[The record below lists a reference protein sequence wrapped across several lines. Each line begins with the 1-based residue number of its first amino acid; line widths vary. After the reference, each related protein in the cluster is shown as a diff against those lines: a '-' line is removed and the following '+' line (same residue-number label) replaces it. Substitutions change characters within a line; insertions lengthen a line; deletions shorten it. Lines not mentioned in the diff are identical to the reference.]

1 MTHHHATDDHAPVRT
16 SLTHPLRIDEVAVG
30 AAGGRIGI
38 CLCPGKQGESLLG
51 ARWARDL
58 DADLAV
64 IRRWQADAVVTLIED
79 HEFDMLGVAA
89 LGPQVRASGIAWHHM
104 PIVDVQPPDCRFET
118 RWQRNGPKL
127 LECLR
132 DGGRVVVHCRGGL
145 GRAGTV
151 AARMLIELD
160 TPACDAITQV
170 RKARPGAI
178 ETAEQLAYV
187 LRLQHACRTTRRTA
201 CYA

>member
-1 MTHHHATDDHAPVRT
+1 MTHHHTTDDHAPVRT
-16 SLTHPLRIDEVAVG
+16 SLTHPLRIDEVAAG
-30 AAGGRIGI
+30 AGRIGI

-64 IRRWQADAVVTLIED
+64 IRHWQADAVVTLIEN
-79 HEFDMLGVAA
+79 HEFDMLGVTA
-89 LGPQVRASGIAWHHM
+89 LGPQVRASGIVWHHM
-104 PIVDVQPPDCRFET
+104 PIVDVQPPDRRFET
-118 RWQRNGPKL
+118 RWQRSGPEL
-127 LECLR
+127 LACLR

-151 AARMLIELD
+151 AARMLIELLD
-160 TPACDAITQV
+160 TPAGDAVARV

-178 ETAEQLAYV
+178 ETREQLDYV
-187 LRLQHACRTTRRTA
+187 LRLQDAGRTDRRTV